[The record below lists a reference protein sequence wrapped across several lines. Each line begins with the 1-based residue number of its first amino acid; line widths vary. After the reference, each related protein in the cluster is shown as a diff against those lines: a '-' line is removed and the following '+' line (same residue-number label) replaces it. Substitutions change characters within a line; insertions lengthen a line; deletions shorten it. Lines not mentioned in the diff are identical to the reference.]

1 MSAGRGS
8 GYRPVL
14 YKSGCASREKDA
26 WMRRGG
32 CGSAVNVNRIR
43 WRILGQSIMAKTLG
57 GSSCEPVSCEAR
69 SICRGSRHAGRV
81 EGMKL
86 TTGSLIGGR
95 RGPCEMGSGG
105 GWIGWGPPLPR
116 SGGGRAAPMA
126 ERTKHC
132 RPMGCKQTPSVA
144 RKFSGGRSVVK

>member
-32 CGSAVNVNRIR
+32 CGSAVNMNRIR
-43 WRILGQSIMAKTLG
+43 WRIIGQSIMAKTLG

-95 RGPCEMGSGG
+95 RGPCEMGSPHPIHPPPSPEAVGG
-105 GWIGWGPPLPR
+105 VRLPWRKEQNIVGRWALRQEQGMEQTNTVR
-116 SGGGRAAPMA
+116 S
-126 ERTKHC
+126 T
-132 RPMGCKQTPSVA
+132 QIQW
-144 RKFSGGRSVVK
+144 